1 MGVITPTCDAG
12 YAVTSEEVR
21 KVLEICGSW
30 AKGHQVL
37 HGIGGANGVPCS
49 NSMIEIGSGYH
60 DVR

>member
-30 AKGHQVL
+30 AWHR
-37 HGIGGANGVPCS
+37 GGGGLRCS
-49 NSMIEIGSGYH
+49 MLEFY
-60 DVR
+60 D

>member
-30 AKGHQVL
+30 AWHR
-37 HGIGGANGVPCS
+37 GGLTVFHAR
-49 NSMIEIGSGYH
+49 IL
-60 DVR
+60 